1 MLTTLLVFSLTGS
14 PSPVSSRTTSSG
26 LRRLSLPALIR
37 TICPPNAW
45 ARGRYSRSGSMM
57 MISSSRLRN
66 MPAISCLTVKL
77 LLPPDV
83 PRMNPFE
90 FMCAR
95 RSATI
100 GLPLL
105 ALLP

>member
-26 LRRLSLPALIR
+26 LMRLVLPALIR

-57 MISSSRLRN
+57 ISSSRLRN
-66 MPAISCLTVKL
+66 RPAISCLKVKL
-77 LLPPDV
+77 LPPPEV

-100 GLPLL
+100 RLPLL
-105 ALLP
+105 ALLL